1 MIKTETSGD
10 FNDIERFLKAV
21 SNSSSLKTIDKMGA
35 DIVQILR
42 DLTPKDSSKTAN
54 SWRYEVTET
63 SAGVNL
69 EILNSN
75 LNGNVSVARLI
86 HFGHGTGTGG
96 YVPPRPFIDTAID
109 SVYRKSINSVF
120 NEILKN
126 Y

>member
-10 FNDIERFLKAV
+10 FNDLERFLKTA
-21 SNSSSLKTIDKMGA
+21 SKSTSLRPIEKMG
-35 DIVQILR
+35 DEIVKSLR
-42 DLTPKDSSKTAN
+42 DLTPKDSSETAN
-54 SWRYEVTET
+54 SWRYEIIET
-63 SAGVNL
+63 TSGVNL

-75 LNGNVSVARLI
+75 LNDNVSIARLI

-109 SVYRKSINSVF
+109 SVYRKNIDQVF
-120 NEILKN
+120 NEILKK

>member
-10 FNDIERFLKAV
+10 FNDLERFLKAV
-21 SNSSSLKTIDKMGA
+21 SKSSSLGTIEKMGE
-35 DIVQILR
+35 DIVRVLR
-42 DLTPKDSSKTAN
+42 DSTPKDSSKTAN
-54 SWRYEVTET
+54 SWRYEILKTP
-63 SAGVNL
+63 SGISL

-109 SVYRKSINSVF
+109 SVYRKNIERVF